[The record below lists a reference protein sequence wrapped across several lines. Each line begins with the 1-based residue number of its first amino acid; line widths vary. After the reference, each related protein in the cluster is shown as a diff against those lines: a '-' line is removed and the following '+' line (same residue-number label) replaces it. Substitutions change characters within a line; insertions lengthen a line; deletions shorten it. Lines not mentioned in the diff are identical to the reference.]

1 MKKQIKILTGI
12 SVLFLICFNLFGQ
25 ASYKIDY
32 YGVVSTDIDA
42 NMYKMTSDL
51 YYTQLCEINLFTVQ
65 DKRTDEPLSKTPDVS
80 SLSEDALSFFAVISK
95 DENSSKWYT
104 SLNLVNKKIT
114 HSETKEYDSY
124 YKILME
130 PKDVLQNT
138 IKSLIKGDFDLPKTN
153 ESFSKTVTSTEFLS
167 GTWNGENGINKI
179 VIMRGGRG
187 FVIFDNGASMNIV
200 IQLEKDGTVIK
211 ISQTGKSNASFYP
224 DIPRETALN
233 LAVDAK
239 PIIWELKVAD
249 NNTLSGVKTTLVKD
263 GFSAKEGTVNVTW
276 KRRD

>member
-1 MKKQIKILTGI
+1 
-12 SVLFLICFNLFGQ
+12 
-25 ASYKIDY
+25 
-32 YGVVSTDIDA
+32 
-42 NMYKMTSDL
+42 
-51 YYTQLCEINLFTVQ
+51 
-65 DKRTDEPLSKTPDVS
+65 
-80 SLSEDALSFFAVISK
+80 
-95 DENSSKWYT
+95 
-104 SLNLVNKKIT
+104 
-114 HSETKEYDSY
+114 
-124 YKILME
+124 ME